1 MTTKHTPATP
11 LPWAIDLVQTRRV
24 MFRGTHRI
32 ISASAV
38 PALAFDEREAAYIA
52 HAANA
57 YPKLVE
63 ALRKAIREL
72 RIENVNADGE
82 QKPNTPIAIVNEDF
96 AALLRSLGE
105 EGT

>member
-1 MTTKHTPATP
+1 MTTKHAPATP
-11 LPWAIDLVQTRRV
+11 LPWNDTEFTLTSDA
-24 MFRGTHRI
+24 G
-32 ISASAV
+32 
-38 PALAFDEREAAYIA
+38 YIA

-105 EGT
+105 E